1 MKTLALLLAILSW
14 ASPLRSQESTLA
26 EIFEAPPHVTP
37 QELAQKTPS
46 RAHRHVVK
54 CVVMFQRLD
63 GIFMAHGGGSNFI
76 LTPRRSTNWPS
87 GVTALRLR
95 SGDEVELSGLL
106 MNTQSLIQM
115 NDVIFRVTARDRPV
129 PQPIELKE
137 AQLAAFP
144 HRCDLVRL
152 TIPLRYLSRSKG
164 SNHFVTRMSLGDQ
177 AKVVAFLGTTSAFS
191 RDHISDG
198 DMLEVTGFLTQ
209 QNDDQSYVWMR
220 TPEDIRVLGPGPA
233 MQRQRQWQWGT
244 IGAIAAAA
252 IALWIIALR
261 RQVRIQTHELMQTN
275 ARLEASQID
284 LQANL
289 TREKEVSDLK
299 SSFVSMV
306 SHEFRTPLAVIL
318 SSTELL
324 RNHAERL
331 NEGTRRTQMDNIIQS
346 TQIMSGMIEE
356 VLVLGKVEDG
366 RMSCTPV
373 PLDLADFAAVLV
385 NEVLSATKHR
395 CPIRLQITDL
405 QEQALADPALL
416 RHIFSNLL
424 SNAVKYSPE
433 GSSVDFSLT
442 SQGSDVVCIVRDRGI
457 GIPEADLARLFQ
469 AFHRAGN
476 VGQRS
481 GTGLGLVIVKRCVDL
496 HSGSIQIESLEHG
509 GTTVTVS
516 LPVFDQTRRRS

>member
-1 MKTLALLLAILSW
+1 
-14 ASPLRSQESTLA
+14 
-26 EIFEAPPHVTP
+26 
-37 QELAQKTPS
+37 
-46 RAHRHVVK
+46 
-54 CVVMFQRLD
+54 
-63 GIFMAHGGGSNFI
+63 
-76 LTPRRSTNWPS
+76 
-87 GVTALRLR
+87 
-95 SGDEVELSGLL
+95 
-106 MNTQSLIQM
+106 
-115 NDVIFRVTARDRPV
+115 
-129 PQPIELKE
+129 
-137 AQLAAFP
+137 
-144 HRCDLVRL
+144 
-152 TIPLRYLSRSKG
+152 
-164 SNHFVTRMSLGDQ
+164 
-177 AKVVAFLGTTSAFS
+177 
-191 RDHISDG
+191 
-198 DMLEVTGFLTQ
+198 
-209 QNDDQSYVWMR
+209 MR

-385 NEVLSATKHR
+385 DEGLSATKHR